1 MRMTKKALT
10 EKMKSQTDA
19 MHLAYKKY
27 KQGIYSENEYE
38 LEIERLDTLFNAS
51 YLAKINQ

>member
-1 MRMTKKALT
+1 
-10 EKMKSQTDA
+10 MKSSSDA

-38 LEIERLDTLFNAS
+38 LEVERLDNEFDAS
-51 YLAKINQ
+51 FEEKVN